1 MATRKKPMFSRSGQT
16 FGSFN
21 KENQTAADIGRQIK
35 TNQFD
40 PNNLT
45 VDQVANLLIQNPEI
59 RRSKNL
65 YLAEELNE
73 SDIDAL
79 IDQHVNNLNERVFTL
94 FKPQWKMNRKDAIA
108 LSLGKTDAD
117 KINSI
122 LQATD
127 TAYRMKV
134 MDDKITDCSFTLDK
148 HIKLMAFYAYSRFLL
163 NKNQLQVLYDLDVA
177 DRKKII
183 KDQIDFGDD
192 RMAEAIKQFMKDG
205 KIISVLKEAEEVYA
219 DVAKVADRYS
229 IRMGDGKY
237 FVASDDVQI
246 AFRDPSDNPAWATW
260 FLTAVPMNDIPDR
273 AKLSLLP
280 PEERK
285 KHYPKVIPDRPIIC
299 HASLWQLGQASGV
312 LLHTSWNHIS
322 VSYRWKIDK
331 PIEISSILFKAVA
344 HPAHIA
350 RNFGYAPQM
359 RVPGEDWF

>member
-1 MATRKKPMFSRSGQT
+1 MFTRAGQK
-16 FGSFN
+16 FGSFDPA
-21 KENQTAADIGRQIK
+21 NQTPADIGRQIK

-40 PNNLT
+40 PNNLS
-45 VDQVANLLIQNPEI
+45 VDQLKQLLIQTPEI
-59 RRSKNL
+59 RRAKNL
-65 YLAEELNE
+65 YLAENLEEN
-73 SDIDAL
+73 DIDAL
-79 IDQHVNNLNERVFTL
+79 VDQHVNNLNERVFTL

-108 LSLGKTDAD
+108 LSLCKTDSD

-134 MDDKITDCSFTLDK
+134 MDDKINDCQFTYEK
-148 HIKLMAFYAYSRFLL
+148 HLKLMAFYAYSRFLM
-163 NKNQLQVLYDLDVA
+163 NKNQLQVLYDVDVT
-177 DRKKII
+177 DRRKMI

-192 RMAEAIKQFMKDG
+192 RMAEAIKKFMKEE
-205 KIISVLKEAEEVYA
+205 KIISVLKEAEEMYA
-219 DVAKVADRYS
+219 DVAKVADKYS
-229 IRMGDGKY
+229 IRLGDGKY
-237 FVASDDVQI
+237 FVASDEVQI
-246 AFRDPSDNPAWATW
+246 SFRDPSDNPAWATW

-273 AKLSLLP
+273 AKLILLP
-280 PEERK
+280 EDERK

-312 LLHTSWNHIS
+312 LLSTSWNHIT
-322 VSYRWKIDK
+322 VNYRWKIDK
-331 PIEISSILFKAVA
+331 PIEIASILFKAVA